1 MDAKDLDYQCRTFD
15 GWVHP
20 ELVKLLIERGH
31 EDEVRREAGQGD
43 WFCARGLAGELDRR
57 GEREAV
63 MALLAPYVGTG
74 WVEAATTAAGFL
86 DGWSRAGE
94 AIDLIRPLAETGDRV
109 AVNCLA
115 GLRAGQGRAD
125 DVFALLGPRAGDW
138 YDAGALARL
147 AEGLG
152 RDEQVLEL
160 LPVASPDCCAPH
172 YAVELRARLLE
183 RQGRVDDALLLL
195 RAHIDGGRAVNVN
208 HVEQAADMLIRHG
221 RLAGVRELAA
231 GRGGEFAAQRLAV
244 SLAARGET
252 SEAVAELRPVI
263 DGGSLNAAALAA
275 QLLAQDGRADE
286 AIEVLRLASAT
297 HGNPDWVVGMLAD
310 LLAGQ
315 GRADEAL
322 ALADGLAEQPHWTPD
337 EVLLLRA
344 RALAASGRRDQAIAE
359 IRSHPDAGQWW
370 VAGALAGLLAD
381 NGQPDD
387 AIAVLRQPGCAEGG
401 NRTALAMLLAQEGR
415 VEEAIAV
422 SHVRSVPLRR
432 KTA

>member
-1 MDAKDLDYQCRTFD
+1 MDAEDLDFQCRTFD

-31 EDEVRREAGQGD
+31 GDEVRREAGQGD

-86 DGWSRAGE
+86 AGWGQAGA
-94 AIDLIRPLAETGDRV
+94 AIDLIRPLAEAGDRV

-115 GLRAGQGRAD
+115 GLLAGEGRAD

-138 YDAGALARL
+138 YHAGALARL

-160 LPVASPDCCAPH
+160 LSVGSPDR
-172 YAVELRARLLE
+172 YAVKLRASILE

-195 RAHIDGGRAVNVN
+195 RAHIDGGGAVNVN
-208 HVEQAADMLIRHG
+208 HIEQAADMLIRHG
-221 RLAGVRELAA
+221 RLAGVRDLAA
-231 GRGGEFAAQRLAV
+231 GRGGEFAARRLAV

-252 SEAVAELRPVI
+252 GEALAELSPFI

-275 QLLAQDGRADE
+275 QLLAEDGRADE
-286 AIEVLRLASAT
+286 AIEALRLASAT
-297 HGNPDWVVGMLAD
+297 HGHPDWVVGMLAD

-322 ALADGLAEQPHWTPD
+322 ALADSLAGQPHWTPD

-381 NGQPDD
+381 DGQPDD
-387 AIAVLRQPGCAEGG
+387 AIAVLRQPGCSDGG
-401 NRTALAMLLAQEGR
+401 NQTDLAILLAQEGR
-415 VEEAIAV
+415 IEEAIAA
-422 SHVRSVPLRR
+422 SHVRSIPR
-432 KTA
+432 A